1 MQCLRESYG
10 VRGSGEYHLTTMR
23 SLPAW
28 PVAAMMVALFVLS
41 MQLSSSPAQTTAP
54 ETPRATI
61 VSTAPVEMDRNSLA
75 TIYSRELGDKYVPEQ
90 LDSLIS
96 AHRLI
101 EDYFTNPSQRKS
113 IVQQLES
120 TKIDPNILGRLT
132 RVRMGW
138 MDLAPGVYYI
148 NERVGPHAV
157 KYFLG
162 VPKDYDRT
170 KPWPLVIKLPAADAF
185 VKDPRPTADMVVI
198 FYRDWMADE
207 VKRHPDAVVIM
218 PLLNLDELYGPSYA
232 GMFTVIQPMQHVADR
247 LNIDPARVYLI
258 GHSMSAHAVW
268 NLALHYPMYFA
279 AINPLAGGASQDWQ
293 RLRMM
298 NLRNVAAVVWHDFND
313 EVIKVQRSRDLV
325 RIMRQMKFD
334 VDFTETKKIGHVPTD
349 QIVADCYEK
358 LMPHVRNLYPER
370 ISHQSNRPDSIFNRQ
385 DWMQIYQPLNAGD
398 ESWHIVSRGR
408 GHFVAYSNTF
418 KVDATRDQNRI
429 DATTDNVAS
438 LRFYLNDQMV
448 DFSKPVT
455 VNVNRKG
462 VFEAIVQPSADE
474 MLKDQL
480 FVGRGWR
487 YFTGIVDVEL
497 GPKPAT
503 TPTTRPAGSD

>member
-1 MQCLRESYG
+1 
-10 VRGSGEYHLTTMR
+10 MR
-23 SLPAW
+23 SPPAW
-28 PVAAMMVALFVLS
+28 PVAVVLFVAFLAG
-41 MQLSSSPAQTTAP
+41 AQTTQTAP
-54 ETPRATI
+54 TPRATT
-61 VSTAPVEMDRNSLA
+61 VSTAPVEMDRDTLA
-75 TIYSRELGDKYVPEQ
+75 TIYARELGDKYDPAK
-90 LDSLIS
+90 LDSLID

-101 EDYFTNPSQRKS
+101 EDYFANPPERKS
-113 IVQQLES
+113 IVTRLVD

-132 RVRMGW
+132 RVRMHW
-138 MDLAPGVYYI
+138 MELTPGVYYI

-162 VPKDYDRT
+162 IPKNYDRT

-185 VKDPRPTADMVVI
+185 VKEPRPVADQVVI

-207 VKRHPDAVVIM
+207 VKRHPDAVVVM

-247 LNIDPARVYLI
+247 VNIDPARVYLI

-279 AINPLAGGASQDWQ
+279 AINALAGGASQDWQ

-298 NLRNVAAVVWHDFND
+298 NLRNVAAIVWHDFND
-313 EVIKVQRSRDLV
+313 EIIKVQRSRDLV
-325 RIMRQMKFD
+325 KIMRQMKFD
-334 VDFTETKKIGHVPTD
+334 VDYTETKKIGHVPTD
-349 QIVADCYEK
+349 EITANGYEK
-358 LMPHVRNLYPER
+358 MFSRIRTLYPER
-370 ISHQSNRPDSIFNRQ
+370 ITHQSNRPDSIFNRQ

-398 ESWHIVSRGR
+398 ENWHIVSRGR
-408 GHFVAYSNTF
+408 GHFVVYSNTF
-418 KVDATRDQNRI
+418 KVDATRDHNRI

-438 LRFYLNDQMV
+438 LRFCLNDQMV

-462 VFEAIVQPSADE
+462 VFEAMVTPSVE
-474 MLKDQL
+474 GMLKDQL
-480 FVGRGWR
+480 FIGRGWR

-497 GPKPAT
+497 GPKPVT
-503 TPTTRPAGSD
+503 QPSTKR